1 MYCRLFSLSFL
12 FLPSNSLLNGLI
24 HNPKMSNPYSNV
36 YIVGDQESEDGT
48 EPEAEED
55 EEDSEEEG
63 GGGEEFIPV
72 TEWPRFLSSKEG
84 KKGGEGRVCLSAGEY
99 GENSQGNEWNRG
111 DIEGLFCPICMEAW
125 TTTGDH
131 HVCCLPC
138 GHIYGFSC
146 IHKWLQQRG
155 TSRKCPQCNRKCTL
169 KDVRKLFASRVVAID
184 GESQKRIRSL
194 EANCISLEKTSA
206 VLSKKETE
214 WQKREAEW
222 QKSEAEW
229 QKREA
234 ALQQEVHQLKE
245 AFEISHLQQLV
256 LSVVYMFLRPQFC
269 KTKYLE
275 HLIDVQ
281 SRTFGCAPSIRGL
294 QVPLGHNLGSEF
306 NEQGPFIL
314 QKELRVDGA
323 RLFDV
328 DASSKNLLIA
338 RRLQGLGG
346 THFLTK
352 MSLVAPYETE
362 DISLPFGTK
371 AVRDLHICPSDG
383 SLALLASL
391 GKKLSVL
398 STESNNVILAYD
410 LPAAAWS
417 CSWDLNRSHQIY
429 AGLQNGSVLV
439 FDMRQTARHMDS
451 MNGLTSNPV
460 HTIHSLH
467 NSTIPSGITAILS
480 ASSVGICQW
489 SFGGSEERPFLVS
502 ETGNQGVCISLAYCP
517 NSDDIIASY
526 RPRIDFSNEMASSQ
540 PLLTP
545 VNGQG
550 VQGSHV
556 HLKRAGSNSYQK
568 LGVTCANVNDVRL
581 PRFTIMNIENHV
593 CLFASGD
600 ELTGE
605 LVLQKLPSFTVVQRV
620 TLPKHPIHDVKYSH
634 AFDGGLLGCLS
645 EDILQL
651 FSNHALK

>member
-1 MYCRLFSLSFL
+1 
-12 FLPSNSLLNGLI
+12 
-24 HNPKMSNPYSNV
+24 MSNPNSNV
-36 YIVGDQESEDGT
+36 YLVGDQESEDGT
-48 EPEAEED
+48 EPEAEEEETEED
-55 EEDSEEEG
+55 EEDSDEEGG

-72 TEWPRFLSSKEG
+72 TESPRVLSSKEG
-84 KKGGEGRVCLSAGEY
+84 EKGGEGRVCLSAGEC

-138 GHIYGFSC
+138 GHIYGLSC
-146 IHKWLQQRG
+146 IRKWLQQRG
-155 TSRKCPQCNRKCTL
+155 TSGKCPQCNRECTL
-169 KDVRKLFASRVVAID
+169 KDVRKLFSSRVVAID

-194 EANCISLEKTSA
+194 EAKCISFEKKSA
-206 VLSKKETE
+206 VWSKKEAE

-222 QKSEAEW
+222 K
-229 QKREA
+229 KREA

-245 AFEISHLQQLV
+245 
-256 LSVVYMFLRPQFC
+256 

-275 HLIDVQ
+275 HLINVQ
-281 SRTFGCAPSIRGL
+281 SRTSGCAPSIGGL
-294 QVPLGHNLGSEF
+294 QVPQGHNLGSEF

-328 DASSKNLLIA
+328 DVSSKNLLIA

-346 THFLTK
+346 TYVLTK
-352 MSLVAPYETE
+352 MSLVAPYERE
-362 DISLPFGTK
+362 DISLPFGTN

-417 CSWDLNRSHQIY
+417 CSWDLNSSHQLY

-460 HTIHSLH
+460 HTIHSLY
-467 NSTIPSGITAILS
+467 NSTIPSGVTAILS

-489 SFGGSEERPFLVS
+489 SFGGSVERPFLVS

-545 VNGQG
+545 VIGQG
-550 VQGSHV
+550 VWGSHV

-568 LGVTCANVNDVRL
+568 LGVTYANVNDVWL
-581 PRFTIMNIENHV
+581 PRFTIMSIANHV

-620 TLPKHPIHDVKYSH
+620 KLPKHPIHDVKYSH

-645 EDILQL
+645 EDRLQL